1 MLFLKSI
8 KLCSPQIELMW
19 TEQENL
25 SHNAQQGT
33 LYPSDFRGI
42 SPSVILWGNL
52 IKHICLIGLGPSTT
66 FYKELLF
73 S

>member
-33 LYPSDFRGI
+33 LYPSDFR
-42 SPSVILWGNL
+42 L